1 MSESL
6 QEQLRA
12 LGLAQDKPERKRAAG
27 KRRKASKS
35 GRSPQKG
42 AAVGGSG
49 GEPSLDEAYA
59 LREREE
65 RRQAARARE
74 AKLAEERRR
83 REINGKIRA
92 IVEAGRLNRDDAE
105 IPRNF
110 LFRGRIRKV
119 YVTADQQRALT
130 AGEAG
135 IVYLSGGYHLLP
147 AESLEQVRRISPE
160 HIVDLPSEDPDEEE
174 HPVPDDLTW

>member
-1 MSESL
+1 MSDSL

-12 LGLAQDKPERKRAAG
+12 LGLAQDKPKRERQTG
-27 KRRKASKS
+27 KRRKSSKAKRRPS
-35 GRSPQKG
+35 KG
-42 AAVGGSG
+42 PATAGSG
-49 GEPSLDEAYA
+49 EELTLDEAYA

-65 RRQAARARE
+65 RRQQARARE

-92 IVEAGRLNRDDAE
+92 IVKAGRLNRDDAE
-105 IPRNF
+105 LPRNF
-110 LFRGRIRKV
+110 LFRGRIRKI
-119 YVTADQQRALT
+119 YVTADQQRALA

-147 AESLEQVRRISPE
+147 AESLDQIRRISSE
-160 HIVDLPSEDPDEEE
+160 HIVDLPAGDGDEDE